1 MRFYF
6 KGETLKLMSLSVT
19 TKSIATSNKLSRVEI
34 MVTSFQRHRFDTSSR
49 LIRDIVTRVPQYTPL
64 TEKSVEAM
72 LLQVKGPYSLTGVKK
87 LLDFLKDNV
96 HYPLNKKEKSEE
108 AAALK
113 GLVAVDLAKY
123 HPETARLKETILEI
137 IDEMIAGSYFTSDK
151 SSLSSGKPSIYFE
164 RFVAALWLINKP
176 GAQRIMRRQNIP
188 ESTINHLANEVK

>member
-1 MRFYF
+1 MKFYF
-6 KGETLKLMSLSVT
+6 KGETLKLMELS
-19 TKSIATSNKLSRVEI
+19 ATVKGMAASSRLSRATIWVN
-34 MVTSFQRHRFDTSSR
+34 SFTRHRFDSPSK
-49 LIRDIVTRVPQYTPL
+49 LIRDIVAPTRRNTPL

-72 LLQVKGPYSLTGVKK
+72 LLQVKGPYSSTDIKK
-87 LLDFLKDNV
+87 LLNFLKDNV

-123 HPETARLKETILEI
+123 HPETARLKEIILEI
-137 IDEMIAGSYFTSDK
+137 IDEMITDGYFTSDK
-151 SSLSSGKPSIYFE
+151 PLFSGGKPSIYFC
-164 RFVAALWLINKP
+164 RFVAALWLIDKS